1 MKGDVWEKG
10 IEALRAEG
18 RGEWFV
24 GSQLQEL
31 LDPRVAEVFPGCRL
45 FRMDSEFQGEAGGRI
60 AIQRWFV
67 LRPGD
72 GQPYQLQRFDH
83 VAALARRESV
93 LLDTEEHVS
102 RFAELALDCRSVQA
116 APQGWVVA
124 GDEDERFLIRVDG
137 EAHLVELVPA

>member
-1 MKGDVWEKG
+1 MEDSVWKQG

-45 FRMDSEFQGEAGGRI
+45 FRMDSEFQTEAEGRI

-67 LRPGD
+67 LRPSD

-93 LLDTEEHVS
+93 ILDTEEHVS
-102 RFAELALDCRSVQA
+102 RFADFALDCHWVEASSE
-116 APQGWVVA
+116 GWVVQ
-124 GDEDERFLIRVDG
+124 GDEDERFIIRIDQ